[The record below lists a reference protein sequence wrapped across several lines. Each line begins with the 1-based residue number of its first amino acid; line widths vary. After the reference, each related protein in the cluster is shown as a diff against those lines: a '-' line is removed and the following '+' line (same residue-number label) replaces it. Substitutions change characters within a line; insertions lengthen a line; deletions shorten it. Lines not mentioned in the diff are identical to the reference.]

1 MHKSK
6 QMVESYVFFREEQRK
21 AEIEKKTQ
29 PKKTLKWHNCYV
41 YSVYLLFF
49 NTHIMQHSNTIK

>member
-6 QMVESYVFFREEQRK
+6 QMVESYIFFREEQRK

-29 PKKTLKWHNCYV
+29 PKK
-41 YSVYLLFF
+41 
-49 NTHIMQHSNTIK
+49 HSNDTIVMCTQCTYCFSVLI

>member
-29 PKKTLKWHNCYV
+29 PKKNTQMTQLLCVLNV
-41 YSVYLLFF
+41 LIVFQYSY
-49 NTHIMQHSNTIK
+49 NATQ